1 MFCES
6 FDVPILYATLNTK
19 AGSML
24 ARSALTRR
32 HAMEG
37 SYGQWPRSEMK
48 MLQVIEDNKS
58 ILCRITDE
66 KG

>member
-1 MFCES
+1 
-6 FDVPILYATLNTK
+6 
-19 AGSML
+19 ML

-58 ILCRITDE
+58 IIIQYLMQIQVVLCYKKDVRMWA
-66 KG
+66 KSL